1 MKLSSRGNEYDD
13 DSEMLSDIGNS
24 REQAIVMTAT
34 DEVNFA
40 KITSSGRV
48 ETRTQAV
55 G

>member
-1 MKLSSRGNEYDD
+1 MLSSARDD
-13 DSEMLSDIGNS
+13 NDSEMLSDIGNS

-48 ETRTQAV
+48 QVEK
-55 G
+55 